1 MGVSAQGRQPFLA
14 QSPCC
19 GKSGKRIR
27 RCGATSSPDGAMNLD
42 SLSLLR
48 PRASARSAAV
58 FALWALLAAGCS
70 MNRYYQPAD
79 GYADTPVSEGEV
91 QTEAVAATDSGWF
104 SAPATRAPRAP
115 QARAAAAPA
124 AFNGDMPAPADDFSG
139 ETPQKAIAGPAVT
152 GSGEKVQTPS
162 EKPRSPLLIYT
173 GQLVLA
179 VFDVSATQ
187 EKALAV
193 VEEFG
198 GYASQRNSQAM
209 VFRVPAERFRDAL
222 DALKKLGDLLRL
234 DWSAQDVG
242 EEYRDLQI
250 RLKNNV
256 EMRDRLLAMLAA
268 AKAVEDAL
276 AVEQQLERVTL
287 EIERI
292 NGQLRSLQDRIA
304 YSTISLQFSP
314 IAVTQVPK
322 SDYRLPFPWLN
333 QLGLEFLMQL

>member
-1 MGVSAQGRQPFLA
+1 
-14 QSPCC
+14 
-19 GKSGKRIR
+19 
-27 RCGATSSPDGAMNLD
+27 MNLALT
-42 SLSLLR
+42 S
-48 PRASARSAAV
+48 PRGLRSAASR
-58 FALWALLAAGCS
+58 ALLLGLFGLLATACS

-79 GYADTPVSEGEV
+79 GYADNAPSSDAVE
-91 QTEAVAATDSGWF
+91 TEAIAISDSGWF
-104 SAPATRAPRAP
+104 SAPAAKAPRAP

-124 AFNGDMPAPADDFSG
+124 PAAFNGATPAPADDFAGQTS
-139 ETPQKAIAGPAVT
+139 QQVVAGPAVSG
-152 GSGEKVQTPS
+152 GSEKVQNLS

-173 GQLVLA
+173 GQVVLA

-187 EKALAV
+187 EKALSV
-193 VEEFG
+193 IEEFG

-222 DALKKLGDLLRL
+222 EALKKLGDLLRL

-256 EMRDRLLAMLAA
+256 EMRDRLLVMLAA

-276 AVEQQLERVTL
+276 AVEQQLERITL